1 MVSLDYLGHWTH
13 MENVGTPVGILPTVY
28 LYIIL
33 LLMYSRTFLSG
44 GTDRP
49 ARLIFFFFGGGGG
62 GGEGCIVSNFMA
74 RYAYMFA

>member
-1 MVSLDYLGHWTH
+1 MVSLDYLGHRTH

-49 ARLIFFFFGGGGG
+49 AGLDFFWGVGGK
-62 GGEGCIVSNFMA
+62 EGCIVGNFMA